1 MDNTNE
7 TSLQIINNKG
17 FLNKIVNF
25 FKNLFVQGNLI
36 QDYSNSNISREEK
49 NNKSFMN
56 NIKFEEDKEKL
67 KLLKI
72 QEELEQKGISKKNIF
87 NLTKGLSENQK
98 QKLEDLYKIQIRE
111 LELSTENYKNK
122 IISMRKNMI

>member
-98 QKLEDLYKIQIRE
+98 KKLEDLYKIQIRE

>member
-17 FLNKIVNF
+17 FLAKIVNF
-25 FKNLFVQGNLI
+25 LKNLFVQGDLI
-36 QDYSNSNISREEK
+36 QDYSNINSREEK
-49 NNKSFMN
+49 NNKSFIN
-56 NIKFEEDKEKL
+56 NIKFEEDKEKV

-87 NLTKGLSENQK
+87 NLTKGLSESQK
-98 QKLEDLYKIQIRE
+98 QKLEDLYKIQIKE
-111 LELSTENYKNK
+111 LEISTENYKNR
-122 IISMRKNMI
+122 IISMRKNII